1 MLMPGD
7 ISRKEYLDMKTRK
20 SFSRKKLITAGLLML
35 PAILL
40 IGVYFIYPM
49 VMTVYYAFTDMT
61 LTGSSATA
69 VHFVGLR
76 NFQSILTDP
85 KFPEI
90 LKNTLIFL
98 LFSGIIGQ
106 QCFGFVIAK
115 LMKKRRAS
123 VRKFTGFMVVLGWI
137 TPEIIAAY
145 MFSAFFNDKGTL
157 NIFLKLF
164 GMQKVSW
171 TYTYP
176 LLSIVIANIWKG
188 SAYSMLMFQA
198 ALDSIPDD
206 IIESAKIDGASKFDI
221 FKSIELPMIKGTT
234 ATTFIMVTLG
244 TLGTFGM
251 IYAFTG
257 GGPGIKTT
265 TLSVYMYKQA
275 FGAFQVGYGMA
286 IALILLFIG
295 ALLSLVYMRLIKAN
309 QD

>member
-1 MLMPGD
+1 
-7 ISRKEYLDMKTRK
+7 MKTRK